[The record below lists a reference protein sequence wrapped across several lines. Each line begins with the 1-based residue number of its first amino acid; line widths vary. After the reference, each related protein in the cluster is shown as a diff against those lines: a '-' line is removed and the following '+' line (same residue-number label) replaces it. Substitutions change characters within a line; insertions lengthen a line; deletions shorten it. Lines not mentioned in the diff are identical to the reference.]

1 MFEKPELVAETPV
14 VVKRF
19 AVFGRPIAHSRS
31 PWIHARFAAQT
42 KTAMTYMPIEADE
55 DSFFAALDAF
65 EAGGGSGANV
75 TLPLKAI
82 AATRCKTVSETARRA
97 GVVNTLT
104 HLPEGGWRGDNT
116 DGVGLV
122 RDITDLQE
130 LDLRGRRALVLGAG
144 GAVQGILDAL
154 LDAGVAGIVLANRSP
169 TKADALADR
178 IGEPHKVHTCY
189 WEDLRDAG
197 VFELIVN
204 GTSAGHHGK
213 PLVLPF
219 SLAARRTLVYD
230 MNYGRAAVDF
240 LAWGRAAGAEHVC
253 DGAGMLVEQAA
264 EAFAIWH
271 GVRPDTRPIYEAL
284 HRELSAL

>member
-1 MFEKPELVAETPV
+1 MFEKPEPVIETPV

-19 AVFGRPIAHSRS
+19 AVFGKPIAHSRS

-42 KTAMTYMPIEADE
+42 KTAMSYVPIEADE
-55 DSFFAALDAF
+55 DSFIAALDAF
-65 EAGGGSGANV
+65 EAGGGVGANV

-82 AATRCKTVSETARRA
+82 AATRCKSLSENARRA

-104 HLPEGGWRGDNT
+104 HLSDGGWHGDNT
-116 DGVGLV
+116 DGTGIV
-122 RDITDLQE
+122 RDITELQE
-130 LDLRGRRALVLGAG
+130 LDLRGRRVLVLGAG

-154 LDAGVAGIVLANRSP
+154 LDAGVSAIVIANRTA

-178 IGEPHKVHTCY
+178 IGEPHRVTTMY

-213 PLVLPF
+213 SLGLPF
-219 SLAARRTLVYD
+219 SLAAKRTLAYD

-240 LAWGRAAGAEHVC
+240 LAWGRAAGCEHVC

-264 EAFAIWH
+264 EAFRIWH
-271 GVRPDTRPIYEAL
+271 GIRPDARPVYEAL
-284 HRELSAL
+284 HRELQAI